1 MLRQTNNAQKH
12 DMTRSSWNTTMD
24 KANLQR
30 YERLLRDQRRKLLAV
45 PGLVPAA
52 GGWEGDLI
60 DQANAAVEAEL
71 QIRLHETDAQLQDA
85 IEEALARVK
94 EGTYGV
100 CTYCNQ
106 PIPKARLEAIPW
118 TRLCRSCAEAHN
130 ET

>member
-12 DMTRSSWNTTMD
+12 DMPRSSWNTTMD

-52 GGWEGDLI
+52 GWEGDLI

-94 EGTYGV
+94 EGRYSV
-100 CTYCNQ
+100 CAYCNQ
-106 PIPKARLEAIPW
+106 PIPKVRLEAIPW
-118 TRLCRSCAEAHN
+118 TRLCRSCAEAHS

>member
-1 MLRQTNNAQKH
+1 MLRQTNDAQKH

-71 QIRLHETDAQLQDA
+71 QIRA
-85 IEEALARVK
+85 
-94 EGTYGV
+94 
-100 CTYCNQ
+100 
-106 PIPKARLEAIPW
+106 
-118 TRLCRSCAEAHN
+118 
-130 ET
+130 

>member
-1 MLRQTNNAQKH
+1 
-12 DMTRSSWNTTMD
+12 MD

-30 YERLLRDQRRKLLAV
+30 YERLLRENRRKLSAV

-52 GGWEGDLI
+52 GSWEGDLI
-60 DQANAAVEAEL
+60 DQANADVEAGL
-71 QIRLHETDAQLQDA
+71 QIRLHETYTQLLDA

-100 CTYCNQ
+100 CANCKD

-118 TRLCRSCAEAHN
+118 TRLCRSCAEAHSN
-130 ET
+130 I

>member
-94 EGTYGV
+94 AGTYGV
-100 CTYCNQ
+100 CAYCNQ
-106 PIPKARLEAIPW
+106 PIPKVRLEAIPR
-118 TRLCRSCAEAHN
+118 TRLCRSCAEAHS
-130 ET
+130 EI